1 MDQIT
6 NLLNS
11 FNSTHVMRYFP
22 KIGVMNIIE
31 ILIMTIV
38 IYSII
43 KNLKG
48 TKAWVLLKGVITLL
62 VLYTIVYA
70 LNLDVIIA
78 IFQGAIIFIGI
89 AIVVILQPELR
100 RLIEKIGTKNINTSL
115 KNIFTLVFRQKN
127 NSRGNEK
134 WISDS
139 TIQEIDKGC
148 SIMSKAKT
156 GVLIVIEREEP
167 LNEYVESGIIVNADI
182 TAHLLINTF
191 EKNTP

>member
-48 TKAWVLLKGVITLL
+48 TRAWVLLKGVITLL

-127 NSRGNEK
+127 SSRGN
-134 WISDS
+134 
-139 TIQEIDKGC
+139 
-148 SIMSKAKT
+148 
-156 GVLIVIEREEP
+156 
-167 LNEYVESGIIVNADI
+167 
-182 TAHLLINTF
+182 
-191 EKNTP
+191 